1 MQGVADLEKYLIE
14 LKGIHKVFGSN
25 TVLNDIN
32 VGFPE
37 GRFVT
42 FLGPS
47 GCGKTTLLRTIAGF
61 YNPDKG
67 EVWIDGKRVDM
78 LPAHK
83 RNTPMVFQ
91 EYALFPHMNVFD
103 NVAYGLRLQKMG
115 RKDIEERVMEALTLT
130 NMAQYKDRNPNQL
143 SGGQQQRVAIAR
155 AIVMRSKILLLDEPL
170 SNLDAKLRE
179 TVRVELRM
187 LQRQL
192 NRTFIYVTH
201 DQSEALAMSDI
212 IVVFNKGRIE
222 QVGTPMEV
230 YFKPVSKF
238 VADFIGV
245 SNFLEGKV
253 AVKDGSVMLT
263 HSGRDF
269 WAISQAQ
276 FSEGEHAIFSIRPES
291 ISLSKSEC
299 VISSSACLPVK
310 IVQGMFIGEKVR
322 YMAKDAIGMD
332 WIIDQ
337 HDTQEI
343 LTGEAFISIP
353 PDKAH
358 VIKE

>member
-1 MQGVADLEKYLIE
+1 MGNYLIE
-14 LKGIHKVFGSN
+14 LKGIHKVFGTN

-32 VGFPE
+32 VGFEE

-61 YNPDKG
+61 YTPDKG
-67 EVWIDGKRVDM
+67 EVWIDGKRVDT

-103 NVAYGLRLQKMG
+103 NVAYGLRLQNMG
-115 RKDIEERVMEALTLT
+115 KKEIAERVSEALSLT
-130 NMAQYKDRNPNQL
+130 NMLQYKDRNPNQL

-179 TVRVELRM
+179 SVRVELRM

-201 DQSEALAMSDI
+201 DQSEALAMSDV

-222 QVGTPMEV
+222 QVGSPMEV

-245 SNFLEGKV
+245 SNFLEGSV
-253 AVKDGSVMLT
+253 RIDGQ
-263 HSGRDF
+263 
-269 WAISQAQ
+269 AIAM
-276 FSEGEHAIFSIRPES
+276 EHAGARFRAVSGGGFKEGDHAVFSIRPES
-291 ISLSKSEC
+291 ITISKDRCTGDATS
-299 VISSSACLPVK
+299 CLPVR
-310 IVQGMFIGEKVR
+310 IIQGMFIGEKVR
-322 YMAKDAIGMD
+322 YVARDASGKD
-332 WIIDQ
+332 WIIDR

-343 LTGEAFISIP
+343 ISGEAYLSVP

>member
-1 MQGVADLEKYLIE
+1 MDKYLIE
-14 LKGIHKVFGSN
+14 LKGIHKVFGTN
-25 TVLNDIN
+25 AVLNDIN
-32 VGFPE
+32 VGFEE

-61 YNPDKG
+61 YRPDGG

-91 EYALFPHMNVFD
+91 EYALFPHLNVFD
-103 NVAYGLRLQKMG
+103 NVAYGLRLQKLP
-115 RKDIEERVMEALTLT
+115 RKEIESRVREALDLT
-130 NMAQYKDRNPNQL
+130 NMAQFKDRSPNQL

-155 AIVMRSKILLLDEPL
+155 AIVMQSKILLLDEPL

-179 TVRVELRM
+179 SVRVELRM

-201 DQSEALAMSDI
+201 DQSEALAMSDV

-222 QVGTPMEV
+222 QVGSPMEV
-230 YFKPVSKF
+230 YFKPVTKF

-245 SNFLEGKV
+245 SNFIEGK
-253 AVKDGSVMLT
+253 ARVKDGSVMLE
-263 HSGRDF
+263 HAGRSFSGLTTSDF
-269 WAISQAQ
+269 KD
-276 FSEGEHAIFSIRPES
+276 GDHAIFSIRPES
-291 ISLSKSEC
+291 ITLGKSEC
-299 VISSSACLPVK
+299 TFDSQACLPVR
-310 IVQGMFIGEKVR
+310 ILQGMFIGEKVR
-322 YMAKDAIGMD
+322 YVVKDQVGMD
-332 WIIDQ
+332 WVIDQ
-337 HDTQEI
+337 HDTQEV
-343 LTGEAFISIP
+343 LTGDAYISIP

>member
-1 MQGVADLEKYLIE
+1 MGKYLIE

-25 TVLNDIN
+25 IVLNDIN
-32 VGFPE
+32 VGFEE
-37 GRFVT
+37 GRFIT

-61 YNPDKG
+61 YTPDKG
-67 EVWIDGKRVDM
+67 EVWIDGRRVDM

-91 EYALFPHMNVFD
+91 EYALFPHLNVFD
-103 NVAYGLRLQKMG
+103 NVAYGLRLQKLP
-115 RKDIEERVMEALTLT
+115 RKDIETKVEEALTLT
-130 NMAQYKDRNPNQL
+130 NMASFKTRNPNQL

-155 AIVMRSKILLLDEPL
+155 AIVMQSKILLLDEPL

-179 TVRVELRM
+179 SVRVELRM

-212 IVVFNKGRIE
+212 IVVFNKGVIE
-222 QVGTPMEV
+222 QVGSPMEV
-230 YFKPVSKF
+230 YFRPKTKF

-245 SNFLEGKV
+245 SNFIEGR
-253 AVKDGSVMLT
+253 VKLDSGSVLLEHASRCFAGIT
-263 HSGRDF
+263 D
-269 WAISQAQ
+269 QP
-276 FSEGEHAIFSIRPES
+276 FSEGDHAVFSIRPES
-291 ISLSKSEC
+291 ITISTKEC
-299 VISSSACLPVK
+299 ASDKAACLPVK

-322 YMAKDAIGMD
+322 YVAKDEAGMD
-332 WIIDQ
+332 WVIDQ
-337 HDTQEI
+337 HDTQQI
-343 LTGEAFISIP
+343 LVGDAFISIP

>member
-1 MQGVADLEKYLIE
+1 MEKYLIE
-14 LKGIHKVFGSN
+14 LKGVHKVFGSN

-32 VGFPE
+32 VGFEE

-61 YNPDKG
+61 YSPDRG
-67 EVWIDGKRVDM
+67 EVWIDGKRVDE
-78 LPAHK
+78 LPAHL

-103 NVAYGLRLQKMG
+103 NVAYGLRLQKMD
-115 RKDIEERVMEALTLT
+115 RKQIEERVTEALTLT
-130 NMAQYKDRNPNQL
+130 NMAQFKDRNPNQL

-179 TVRVELRM
+179 SVRVELRM

-201 DQSEALAMSDI
+201 DQSEALAMSDV

-230 YFKPVSKF
+230 YFRPVSKF

-245 SNFLEGKV
+245 SNFLEGN
-253 AVKDGSVMLT
+253 ASLRRGSVVLR
-263 HSGRDF
+263 HAERDF
-269 WAISQAQ
+269 LAPAPAQ
-276 FSEGEHAIFSIRPES
+276 IQEGEHVIFSIRPES
-291 ISLSKSEC
+291 ISIGKEERSTEGAS
-299 VISSSACLPVK
+299 CLPVK

-322 YMAKDAIGMD
+322 YVAKDATGMD
-332 WIIDQ
+332 WVIDQ
-337 HDTQEI
+337 HDTQTI
-343 LTGEAFISIP
+343 LSDDAYIWINQ
-353 PDKAH
+353 DKAH
-358 VIKE
+358 VIRE